1 MLDPI
6 LSLWDCAALLP
17 ILQEAG
23 GTFTDWNG
31 KATIYGGEGISTNGL
46 LFEEVMEYCRNQSI
60 G

>member
-6 LSLWDCAALLP
+6 LSVWDCAALLP

-31 KATIYGGEGISTNGL
+31 QATIYGGEAISTNGL
-46 LFEEVMEYCRNQSI
+46 VYDQVMEIVR
-60 G
+60 GVG